1 MGFCCI
7 YKLYIHPMKKT
18 LLILSILLASCQHKK
33 SEVKELPT
41 RNEAL
46 YTVLESETTGIN
58 FSNELKENTYMNGL
72 FYEYYYNG
80 AGVAVADFNND
91 DLADIY
97 FISSLSENQLY
108 LNKGDMQFQNVS
120 KAANAGGGY
129 GFGTGVTVVDI
140 NNDGLMDIY
149 YCKSGKISDPD
160 KRRNELLIN
169 KGVNAQGTPVFK
181 NEAHNYGL
189 DFPDFTTQA
198 TFFDYDKDGDLDL
211 FVINH
216 GIELYDENVMED
228 LIHQKSEFRGERLFR
243 NDNGK
248 YVNVSDEAGIINSLL
263 GFGLGISV
271 GDLNN
276 DGWPDV
282 YVGNDFSEKDHLYIN
297 NKNGSFREVSLDAF
311 GHVSNFSMGNDIADI
326 NNDGLLDI
334 MTVDMMAEDNY
345 TQKTSMSGMNPAKFY
360 KHVNLG
366 LHNQYMY
373 NALQLNSGIN
383 KESGNPQFS
392 DIAPIAGVTSTDW
405 SWAPLFFDMDND
417 GKKDLFVSNG
427 IKRDFRNNDF
437 VNYRKKKQ
445 AEVIANKEI
454 QTESYIAD
462 LLSKMPTREKENYFF
477 LNNGA
482 DLKYIKQDIFQPLS
496 NSNGAAYADFD
507 NDGDLDI
514 VVNNS
519 SSSSFIYRNNSS
531 NNNYVGLKLQGTAN
545 NVDALGARVILWSK
559 SGNQY
564 LEHYYTRG
572 FQSAMAHNL
581 HFGIG
586 QDKKVDSI
594 VVVWPNSTYEVFVD
608 VPINKTVTLA
618 YNKEKVAPYNYST
631 SSEGIFTNITKASK
645 INFSHKE
652 NDFNDFSEETLLP
665 HRMSQLGPALAVAD
679 VNNDG
684 LDDFFIGGAKDQASQ
699 LFFQDSEG
707 KFRATTRPFAKDSK
721 HEDVGAIFFDADND
735 GDLDLYVISGG
746 SEKTPND
753 QYYLDRLYVNDG
765 EGKFLKSATALPN
778 VVNSG
783 LRAAVADYDQD
794 GDLDL
799 FVGGRVLPGSYGRLT
814 KSYLLEN
821 QSANGILKFTD
832 VTNSSIPE
840 MIDHT
845 MVTAATWHD
854 FNGDNYPDL
863 LVANEWGPIELFV
876 NEGGILQNMTK
887 DYGLDKNIGWW
898 SSLTLEDID
907 DDGDMDIIAGNLGLN
922 YKYKASFKAPFY
934 MYINDFDDNKKEDIV
949 LGYQQDS
956 TVYPVR
962 GRQCSSE
969 QMPFIKEKFKTY
981 NDFGSATINEIYG
994 DKLKQG
1000 ISYEATDFSTSI
1012 LYNQGGN
1019 FSFSPLPNRVQLS
1032 SVNSILVD
1040 DYNKDKQRDI
1050 LLLGNLYGS
1059 EVETPRND
1067 ASYGF
1072 LLLGTNGKEFNY
1084 LANQKANLWAKGD
1097 IKDAA
1102 NINLASG
1109 KGILFARNNG
1119 ELSLIRVN

>member
-1 MGFCCI
+1 
-7 YKLYIHPMKKT
+7 MKKT
-18 LLILSILLASCQHKK
+18 LIILSILLASCQNKK
-33 SEVKELPT
+33 TEKKDSLTE
-41 RNEAL
+41 NAAL
-46 YTVLESETTGIN
+46 YTVLTAETTGIN

-97 FISSLSENQLY
+97 FVSSLSENQLY
-108 LNKGDMQFQNVS
+108 LNTGDMQFQNIS
-120 KAANAGGGY
+120 KASNAGGGY

-149 YCKSGKISDPD
+149 YCKSGKISDPE
-160 KRRNELLIN
+160 KRRNELLVN
-169 KGVNAQGTPVFK
+169 KGLNAQGIPVFE
-181 NEAHNYGL
+181 NEAKKYGL
-189 DFPDFTTQA
+189 DFSDFTTQA

-248 YVNVSDEAGIINSLL
+248 YLNVSDEAGIINNLL
-263 GFGLGISV
+263 GFGLGVSV

-345 TQKTSMSGMNPAKFY
+345 TQKTSMSGMNPTKFY
-360 KHVNLG
+360 KHVDLG

-373 NALQLNSGIN
+373 NALQLNCGIN

-417 GKKDLFVSNG
+417 GNKDLFVSNG

-477 LNNGA
+477 LNNRA
-482 DLKYIKQDIFQPLS
+482 DLKYIKQDINQPLS

-507 NDGDLDI
+507 NDGDLDV

-519 SSSSFIYRNNSS
+519 SSASFIYQ
-531 NNNYVGLKLQGTAN
+531 NNNNNNNHVGLKLQGTAD
-545 NVDALGARVILWSK
+545 NVNALGARVILSSK

-564 LEHYYTRG
+564 LEHYFTRG

-586 QDKKVDSI
+586 QDKKIDSI
-594 VVVWPNSTYEVFVD
+594 LVIWPNSTYEVFVD
-608 VPINKTVTLA
+608 IPINKTVTLA
-618 YNKEKVAPYNYST
+618 YNNDNVRPFNYPT
-631 SSEGIFTNITKASK
+631 PKKGIFKDITRASK
-645 INFSHKE
+645 INYNHSE
-652 NDFNDFSEETLLP
+652 NNYNDFLEETLMP

-684 LDDFFIGGAKDQASQ
+684 LDDFFIGGAKDQTSQ
-699 LFFQDSEG
+699 LFFQNSEG
-707 KFRATTRPFAKDSK
+707 EFVSTTLPFVTDRM

-753 QYYLDRLYVNDG
+753 PYYMDRLYENDG
-765 EGKFLKSATALPN
+765 KGKFKKSTTALPN

-783 LRAAVADYDQD
+783 LRVVTADYDQD

-799 FVGGRVLPGSYGRLT
+799 FIGGRILPGRYGRLT
-814 KSYLLEN
+814 KSFMLEN
-821 QSANGILKFTD
+821 QSSNGMLKFTD
-832 VTNSSIPE
+832 VTDSTIPD
-840 MIDHT
+840 MTDHT
-845 MVTAATWHD
+845 MVTAAAWHD

-863 LVANEWGPIELFV
+863 LVANEWGPIELFI
-876 NEGGILQNMTK
+876 NEKGVFKNKTK

-907 DDGDMDIIAGNLGLN
+907 NDGDMDIIAGNLGLN
-922 YKYKASFKAPFY
+922 YKYKASFEAPFY
-934 MYINDFDDNKKEDIV
+934 MYINDFDNNKKEDIV

-981 NDFGSATINEIYG
+981 NEFGSASINEIYG

-1000 ISYEATDFSTSI
+1000 ISYEATDFSSSI
-1012 LYNQGGN
+1012 LHNQGGH
-1019 FSFSPLPNRVQLS
+1019 FSFTPLPNRIQLS
-1032 SVNSILVD
+1032 SVNKVFVD
-1040 DYNKDKQRDI
+1040 DYNKDKQKDI

-1072 LLLGTNGKEFNY
+1072 LLLGTNSNDFEY
-1084 LANQKANLWAKGD
+1084 LSNEDANLWAKGD

-1102 NINLASG
+1102 IINLANG
-1109 KGILFARNNG
+1109 KGILLARNNG